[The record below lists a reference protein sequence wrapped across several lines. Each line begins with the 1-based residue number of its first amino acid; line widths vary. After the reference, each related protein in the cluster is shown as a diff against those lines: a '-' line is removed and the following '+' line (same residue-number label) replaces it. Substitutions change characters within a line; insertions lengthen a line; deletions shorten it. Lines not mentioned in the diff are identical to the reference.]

1 MGEPMNNPLYLL
13 MGLYALSIFSVSTA
27 VVELAGF
34 FPAGRRPESLR
45 GSSGS
50 VVLGLVVVLTL
61 ALAFVAVWLGLDGLP
76 WPWVV
81 IAGGLAFLAAPL
93 AFQTVS
99 PSFWDSP
106 TGIACVGAIL
116 AILLLTLLILY
127 VF

>member
-1 MGEPMNNPLYLL
+1 MNNALYLL
-13 MGLYALSIFSVSTA
+13 IGLYALSIFSVSTA

-34 FPAGRRPESLR
+34 FPAGRRPETLR
-45 GSSGS
+45 GAAGT
-50 VVLGLVVVLTL
+50 VVLGLVVALTL
-61 ALAFVAVWLGLDGLP
+61 ALAFMAVWQGVNGLP

-93 AFQTVS
+93 AFQAVS

-106 TGIACVGAIL
+106 AGIISVGAIL
-116 AILLLTLLILY
+116 AVLLMAHLILY